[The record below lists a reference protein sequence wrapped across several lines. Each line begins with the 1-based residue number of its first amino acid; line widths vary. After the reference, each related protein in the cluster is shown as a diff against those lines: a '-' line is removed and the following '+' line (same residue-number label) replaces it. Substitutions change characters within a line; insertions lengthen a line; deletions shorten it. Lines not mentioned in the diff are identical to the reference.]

1 MKMIR
6 KFFLVSI
13 TCVAAFLWI
22 ACPAKDE
29 SPAVRS
35 AVVQYWDYIY
45 QGATRS
51 AYDMLSGE
59 SKNSITFREY
69 AEKVGFGTRNM
80 PEIKEYWKVY
90 HTMTN
95 IEIKDIA
102 VQRGRANAELVLT
115 IPDPK
120 WFPDEA
126 YAESQRLGL
135 KDQEYALF
143 MIKAQTQALRE
154 GRIPLVRLMET
165 TNLVKEGETWKIVF
179 VDEG

>member
-1 MKMIR
+1 MTR
-6 KFFLVSI
+6 KAFLVSI
-13 TCVAAFLWI
+13 ACGAAFLWV

-29 SPAVRS
+29 STAVRS
-35 AVVQYWDYIY
+35 AVVQYWGYIY

-51 AYDMLSGE
+51 AYDMLDSE
-59 SKNSITFREY
+59 SRNRITYRKY
-69 AEKVGFGTRNM
+69 AEKVGFGTSNI
-80 PEIKEYWKVY
+80 PEIKEYWKAY
-90 HTMTN
+90 QTMTN
-95 IEIKDIA
+95 IEIKNVA
-102 VQRGRANAELVLT
+102 VQGGRANADLVLT

-143 MIKAQTQALRE
+143 MIKAQTQALKE

-165 TNLVKEGETWKIVF
+165 TNLVKEGEAWKIVF